1 MHVHSI
7 QWDSEGGALLLL
19 DAERFCVCF
28 ISLPPEHADPHSAE
42 QGMGEQGMG
51 ELWGNMP
58 LSRGALNAE
67 EEAMLKIASSC
78 SRMEGDRDEV
88 QVGVAA

>member
-1 MHVHSI
+1 MHVNSI
-7 QWDSEGGALLLL
+7 QWDSEGEALLLL

-28 ISLPPEHADPHSAE
+28 ISLPPEHADAHSAE
-42 QGMGEQGMG
+42 QGMGELLQ
-51 ELWGNMP
+51 
-58 LSRGALNAE
+58 LSRGALSAE
-67 EEAMLKIASSC
+67 EEAMLNIASSC